1 MVFKNIYLCIIP
13 LIVGIVWL
21 VGFFRIFK
29 KHEIPVT
36 GRSSTFSKYLR
47 LLIAVVGVSAW
58 LLLSYAITGPRKP
71 LNFSKDNI
79 EVNDIFLVVDVS
91 RSMLAIDFEPN
102 RLETAKRK
110 IREFVDLKPSDR
122 LGIVI
127 FSEKAFTLLPLT
139 TDIELIRKVIDQ
151 INVGF
156 LGGGTNIGDG
166 LGLAISRLISS
177 QAKSK
182 VIVLL
187 TDGVSNVGSMTAE
200 QAAEHAKANKIK
212 IYTIGMGTD
221 GNAKLPVGQGIFG
234 MQYQTI
240 PGGSYDEES
249 LKTISSL
256 TGGRHY
262 LAKNDKALSNVLGE
276 INKLEKTKIEV
287 SSKTVYEEL
296 YYKYYVWGILL
307 LILAQFMR
315 MTLLREA
322 L

>member
-1 MVFKNIYLCIIP
+1 M
-13 LIVGIVWL
+13 VWL

-29 KHEIPVT
+29 KYEIPVT
-36 GRSSTFSKYLR
+36 GRSSNFSKYLR
-47 LLIAVVGVSAW
+47 LLIAVVGVCAW

-71 LNFSKDNI
+71 LNFTKNNI

-200 QAAEHAKANKIK
+200 QAAEHAKDNKIK

>member
-1 MVFKNIYLCIIP
+1 ML
-13 LIVGIVWL
+13 VGILWML
-21 VGFFRIFK
+21 GIFRTFK
-29 KHEIPVT
+29 KNEIPMS
-36 GRSSTFSKYLR
+36 GKASSYLKILR
-47 LLIAVVGVSAW
+47 YLVAGIGLCSW
-58 LLLSYAITGPRKP
+58 LLLSYAISGPRQP
-71 LNFSKDNI
+71 LNFQKNNI
-79 EVNDIFLVVDVS
+79 EVNDIFLAVDVS
-91 RSMLAIDFEPN
+91 RSMLAIDFVPN
-102 RLETAKRK
+102 RLEVAKKK

-139 TDIELIRKVIDQ
+139 TDIELIRKVVDQ

-200 QAAEHAKANKIK
+200 QAAEYAKKNKIK
-212 IYTIGMGTD
+212 IYTIGLGTD

-249 LKTISSL
+249 LKTISSM

-262 LAKNDKALSNVLGE
+262 LAKNDQALSNVLGE

-296 YYKYYVWGILL
+296 YYKYYLWGILL
-307 LILAQFMR
+307 LILAQFLR
-315 MTLLREA
+315 MSLLREA

>member
-1 MVFKNIYLCIIP
+1 MVFKNIYLSAIP
-13 LIVGIVWL
+13 IIVGVIWL
-21 VGFFRIFK
+21 IGVFRFFK
-29 KHEIPVT
+29 KNEIPVT
-36 GRSSTFSKYLR
+36 GKSSSYARFLR
-47 LLIAVVGVSAW
+47 ILIACIGVCAW
-58 LLLSYAITGPRKP
+58 LFLSYAISGPRKP
-71 LNFSKDNI
+71 LNFQKDNI
-79 EVNDIFLVVDVS
+79 EVNDIFLAVDVS

-102 RLETAKRK
+102 RLEAAKRK

-139 TDIELIRKVIDQ
+139 TDIELIRKVVDQ

-200 QAAEHAKANKIK
+200 QAAEHAKENKIK
-212 IYTIGMGTD
+212 IYTIGLGTD
-221 GNAKLPVGQGIFG
+221 GNVKLPVGQGIFG

-249 LKTISSL
+249 LKTISSM

-262 LAKNDKALSNVLGE
+262 LAKNEKALSNVLQE